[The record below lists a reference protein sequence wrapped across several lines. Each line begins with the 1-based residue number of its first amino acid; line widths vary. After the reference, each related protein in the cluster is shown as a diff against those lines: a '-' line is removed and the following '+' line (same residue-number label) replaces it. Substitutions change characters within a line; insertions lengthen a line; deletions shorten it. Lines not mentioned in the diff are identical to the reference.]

1 MQTNTETTVRV
12 LIQTLPTTTRAK
24 LIRELLAEL
33 PDERQ
38 DTTDRICRRAEAAK
52 ILGRSLRGVDLL
64 REQGHLKLV
73 MMPGRA
79 RGAGFRLSDV
89 QALITGKVA

>member
-64 REQGHLKLV
+64 REGGHLKQV
-73 MMPGRA
+73 VMPGRIRA
-79 RGAGFRLSDV
+79 AGFLLSDV
-89 QALITGKVA
+89 QALLNGRAA